1 MISWCCAVAPFTVED
16 RSLINE
22 LRFEDIGTERKAAIL
37 EQTFDSRRKWVVQC
51 RPSFGDYFLKFPPLK
66 DMGYTLV
73 AMIVFVLITSRR
85 TVEV

>member
-66 DMGYTLV
+66 DMGIHVSSYDCLRINHV
-73 AMIVFVLITSRR
+73 SAHR
-85 TVEV
+85 